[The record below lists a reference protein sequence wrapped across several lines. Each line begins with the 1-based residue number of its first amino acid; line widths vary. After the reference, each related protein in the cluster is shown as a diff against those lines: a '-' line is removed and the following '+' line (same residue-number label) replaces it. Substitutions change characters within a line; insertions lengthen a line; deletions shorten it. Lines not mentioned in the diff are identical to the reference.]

1 MNILIAD
8 DNREY
13 CATIGDIISSEGWK
27 YAAVHAPGDA
37 LEYLRMHPNDV
48 ALVLLDVDFNHPQ
61 MNGLDVLAESKRLY
75 PHIPVVMI
83 SGTGSINA
91 AVQATRIGAEN
102 FIPKSDISREKLKEV
117 LYTAMERLNNRI
129 AGEETLQ
136 FMRSNG
142 LIGRS
147 KRMMDVA
154 EKIMKYGKT
163 ELSVLITGETGT
175 GKKIAAKALHAASR
189 RVKGNFVTVDIPN
202 IPSSLFQSELFGH
215 TKGAFSGATDDKI
228 GLFQQAHQGTLFLDE
243 IGDLPLELQPSLLL
257 PIEDKKVKRLGSV
270 REEEVNVRIISAT
283 DRNLPESI
291 RDKKFREQLYHRL
304 RECEIALPPLR
315 ERREDIP
322 LIVEFY
328 LQQHNQTMGEQKY
341 IALSALEYMQ
351 DLTWDGNVR
360 QLTNLLKRVLQT
372 ANGDRVELADIAES
386 DPSLVQRY
394 VAPNGTSPSLSNVSA
409 TAPQPQSWQQ
419 SASGYDNGSFAQ
431 NAFTAQ
437 PSANQANTTL
447 QSGNLKADEDELKK
461 QRVIATLTETNGNVS
476 KAAAQIGISR
486 ETLHQWMKKYTIESR
501 EFKRKV

>member
-1 MNILIAD
+1 MTILIAD

-13 CATIGDIISSEGWK
+13 CATIGDIISSEGWN
-27 YAAVHAPGDA
+27 YAAVYAPA
-37 LEYLRMHPNDV
+37 EVLEYLRLHNGNV

-61 MNGLDVLAESKRLY
+61 ITGLEVLAESKRLY

-117 LYTAMERLNNRI
+117 LYTAMERLNTRI

-136 FMRSNG
+136 FMHTHG

-147 KRMMDVA
+147 KRMMEVA

-175 GKKIAAKALHAASR
+175 GKKIVAKALHAASR
-189 RVKGNFVTVDIPN
+189 RAKANFVTVDIPN
-202 IPSSLFQSELFGH
+202 IPPSLFQSELFGH

-270 REEEVNVRIISAT
+270 REEDVNVRIISAT

-291 RDKKFREQLYHRL
+291 REKRFREQLYHRL
-304 RECEIALPPLR
+304 RECEISLPPLR

-328 LQQHNQTMGEQKY
+328 VQQHNQRMGEQKY
-341 IALSALEYMQ
+341 IAPAAMEYMQ
-351 DLTWDGNVR
+351 ELSWDGNVR

-372 ANGDRVELADIAES
+372 VSGDRVEIADIVES
-386 DPSLVQRY
+386 DPSLIQKY
-394 VAPNGTSPSLSNVSA
+394 IAPYPESLPAFAGQPITPAAVPPA
-409 TAPQPQSWQQ
+409 YPQPFTSHTAVP
-419 SASGYDNGSFAQ
+419 SYSF
-431 NAFTAQ
+431 
-437 PSANQANTTL
+437 PIS
-447 QSGNLKADEDELKK
+447 SGNLKADEDELKK
-461 QRVIATLTETNGNVS
+461 QRVIATLTATNGNVS

-486 ETLHQWMKKYTIESR
+486 ETLHQWMRKFHIESR
-501 EFKRKV
+501 DFKRK

>member
-27 YAAVHAPGDA
+27 YAAVHTPGDA
-37 LEYLRMHPNDV
+37 LEYLRLRSAEV

-117 LYTAMERLNNRI
+117 LYTAMERLNTRI
-129 AGEETLQ
+129 ASEETLQ
-136 FMRSNG
+136 FMRTNG

-147 KRMMDVA
+147 RRMMDVA

-163 ELSVLITGETGT
+163 ELSVLVTGETGT
-175 GKKIAAKALHAASR
+175 GKKIVAKALHAASR
-189 RVKGNFVTVDIPN
+189 RAKAGFVTVDIPN

-215 TKGAFSGATDDKI
+215 TKGAFSGAGEDKI

-257 PIEDKKVKRLGSV
+257 PIDDKKVKRLGSV
-270 REEEVNVRIISAT
+270 REEDVNVRIVSAT
-283 DRNLPESI
+283 DRNLPEAI
-291 RDKKFREQLYHRL
+291 REKKFREQLYHRL

-328 LQQHNQTMGEQKY
+328 LQQHNQTMGEQRY
-341 IALSALEYMQ
+341 IAISAIEYMQ
-351 DLTWDGNVR
+351 GLAWDGNVR

-372 ANGDRVELADIAES
+372 AQNDRIEMADIAES
-386 DPSLVQRY
+386 DPSLVQNFSQY
-394 VAPNGTSPSLSNVSA
+394 TSSSHSSSHSYTSHTSQASNGATFQPVHSLPLTSG
-409 TAPQPQSWQQ
+409 TI
-419 SASGYDNGSFAQ
+419 
-431 NAFTAQ
+431 
-437 PSANQANTTL
+437 
-447 QSGNLKADEDELKK
+447 KADEDELKK
-461 QRVIATLTETNGNVS
+461 QRVIATLTETSGNVS
-476 KAAAQIGISR
+476 KAAAQMGISR
-486 ETLHQWMKKYTIESR
+486 ETLHTWMKRYNIESR
-501 EFKRKV
+501 EFKKKV

>member
-37 LEYLRMHPNDV
+37 LEYLRMRSNEV

-61 MNGLDVLAESKRLY
+61 INGLDVLAESKRLY

-117 LYTAMERLNNRI
+117 LYTAMERLNTRI

-136 FMRSNG
+136 FMRANG

-175 GKKIAAKALHAASR
+175 GKKIVAKALHAASR

-304 RECEIALPPLR
+304 RECEITLPPLR

-322 LIVEFY
+322 LIVEYY
-328 LQQHNQTMGEQKY
+328 LQQHNQKMGEQKF
-341 IALSALEYMQ
+341 IALSALDYMQ
-351 DLTWDGNVR
+351 DLAWDGNVR

-372 ANGDRVELADIAES
+372 ASGDRVEVADIAES

-394 VAPNGTSPSLSNVSA
+394 IAPHSQPTSIPQQSVPNPFPVMSNESFVGHS
-409 TAPQPQSWQQ
+409 TSSSAPQSLTV
-419 SASGYDNGSFAQ
+419 G
-431 NAFTAQ
+431 
-437 PSANQANTTL
+437 
-447 QSGNLKADEDELKK
+447 SGNLKADEDELKK
-461 QRVIATLTETNGNVS
+461 QRVISTLTETNGNVS

-486 ETLHQWMKKYTIESR
+486 ETLHQWMKKFNIESR
-501 EFKRKV
+501 DFKRKV